1 MAHVDHFHANFSL
14 TLIGLSS
21 VVVCKL
27 TLSPSQNN
35 CPTSHICFVP
45 KWFVGLFARLETQ
58 GSKSHI
64 FASDFHHQ
72 EVCRLRSF
80 GGRFGML
87 FLFEESN
94 FYNYSVN
101 SQRTLISPKLRTRT
115 IILGRSEGAPSTLL
129 PIVMNISIIAYSIRG
144 KSGGMLKKHAPLKFL
159 KFIPH
164 ESH

>member
-1 MAHVDHFHANFSL
+1 
-14 TLIGLSS
+14 
-21 VVVCKL
+21 
-27 TLSPSQNN
+27 
-35 CPTSHICFVP
+35 
-45 KWFVGLFARLETQ
+45 
-58 GSKSHI
+58 
-64 FASDFHHQ
+64 
-72 EVCRLRSF
+72 
-80 GGRFGML
+80 ML

-159 KFIPH
+159 KCIPH